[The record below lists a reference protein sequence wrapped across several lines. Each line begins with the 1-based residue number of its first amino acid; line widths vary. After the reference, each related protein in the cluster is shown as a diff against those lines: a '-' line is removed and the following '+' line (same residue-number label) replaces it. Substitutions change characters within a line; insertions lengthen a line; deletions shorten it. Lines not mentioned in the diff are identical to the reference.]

1 MAINGREM
9 NMVLNPVNHPE
20 PDYEP
25 EQNEL
30 AIDELDVG
38 EENPINSPTHTSTVH
53 ANS

>member
-20 PDYEP
+20 PEHEP

-38 EENPINSPTHTSTVH
+38 EENPINNPTHTNTVH